1 MPIEFNNKKYAVYEG
16 DYHPAKLM
24 EGNNVIFDASDN
36 IYTGE
41 ELSITDTIEN
51 VATGNVRAN
60 HGVLSPLME
69 KRMINLLIIVLRA
82 VVAVANAVIA
92 LLELIRELVD

>member
-1 MPIEFNNKKYAVYEG
+1 M
-16 DYHPAKLM
+16 
-24 EGNNVIFDASDN
+24 
-36 IYTGE
+36 
-41 ELSITDTIEN
+41 
-51 VATGNVRAN
+51 ATGNVRAN
-60 HGVLSPLME
+60 RGVLSPLME

>member
-1 MPIEFNNKKYAVYEG
+1 MRHVLSGISFTGMNRLQVL
-16 DYHPAKLM
+16 AKTSGGAGFGAL
-24 EGNNVIFDASDN
+24 A
-36 IYTGE
+36 GE

-60 HGVLSPLME
+60 YGVLSPLME

>member
-1 MPIEFNNKKYAVYEG
+1 MRHVLSGISFTGMNRLQVL
-16 DYHPAKLM
+16 AKTSGGAGFGALV
-24 EGNNVIFDASDN
+24 GK
-36 IYTGE
+36 

-82 VVAVANAVIA
+82 VAALANALIA
-92 LLELIRELVD
+92 VLELIRQFID

>member
-1 MPIEFNNKKYAVYEG
+1 MFSALAG
-16 DYHPAKLM
+16 
-24 EGNNVIFDASDN
+24 GNVLYIQQCQRA
-36 IYTGE
+36 
-41 ELSITDTIEN
+41 

-92 LLELIRELVD
+92 ILELIRELVD

>member
-1 MPIEFNNKKYAVYEG
+1 MRHVLSGISFTGMNRLQVL
-16 DYHPAKLM
+16 AKTSGGAGFGAL
-24 EGNNVIFDASDN
+24 A
-36 IYTGE
+36 GE
-41 ELSITDTIEN
+41 ELSIEN